1 VRFVKLRSLAFAAA
15 AVATVVAVTWL
26 TKLTPRDGTGSSPDV
41 HSTLPA
47 ESTAKTILNT
57 TRRHREWVN
66 LRLGPAI
73 IRAFLVYPQ
82 RSGKAP
88 VVIVTGADQGA
99 SDWVRAA
106 ADQLAAEG
114 FLAAVPDVL
123 SGLGPHGGDTESFP
137 DAGAVASAIRRMSPD
152 EIARRIAVVRD
163 YAITLPAANERSAT
177 LELSP
182 GDGQIQA
189 HSEKHFA
196 SFKLNGESWPQ
207 AISFLSKQTGNRMVA
222 SQQGDQTPPPA
233 MEGMSAE
240 DHSAHIMMAM
250 AQQPPGAQQTG
261 GGPRGYP
268 MGKLPDLPAGV
279 FSAKSTLLHSTLR
292 KEFVDLPVGDVKL
305 HIWVE
310 YPAGSGNAPVVIVMQ
325 HGPGMDD
332 WQRAL
337 ADQLALQGFI
347 AVAADL
353 YSGLGPNGGNW
364 DSFEGVDA
372 ALRAS
377 AKLSPE
383 EAIRRYKVAYEYGMK
398 LPRASGKVASLG
410 FCAGGTYSFRFAGE
424 APEINA
430 AVVFYGTQP
439 SSDIIVKI
447 KAPVLGFYGEDDA
460 RVTGTVEPTIS
471 AMKQQGKSYEPH
483 IYPHAT
489 HGFLEFQDLAGNPAA
504 TADSWARTIAF
515 LNERLK

>member
-1 VRFVKLRSLAFAAA
+1 MHSLKRRPFALAIA
-15 AVATVVAVTWL
+15 AVATVAAGLWL
-26 TKLTPRDGTGSSPDV
+26 TKPARHEV

-47 ESTAKTILNT
+47 ESAAKTILNT

-82 RSGKAP
+82 RSDKAP
-88 VVIVTGADQGA
+88 VVIVTGTEQGA

-106 ADQLAAEG
+106 ADQLAADG

-123 SGLGPHGGDTESFP
+123 SGMGPHGGDTESFP
-137 DAGAVASAIRRMSPD
+137 NPAAVASAIRRMSPE
-152 EIARRIAVVRD
+152 EIARRTAVVRD
-163 YAITLPAANERSAT
+163 YVIALPAVNGRSAI
-177 LELSP
+177 LDLSP
-182 GDGQIQA
+182 VDAQIRVRF
-189 HSEKHFA
+189 EKHFA
-196 SFKLNGESWPQ
+196 SFHLNGESWRE
-207 AISFLSKQTGNRMVA
+207 AVSFLSKQTGNRPMA
-222 SQQGDQTPPPA
+222 GLD
-233 MEGMSAE
+233 MGGMSAE

-250 AQQPPGAQQTG
+250 AQQAG
-261 GGPRGYP
+261 GPPRGYP
-268 MGKLPDLPAGV
+268 VGKLPDLPAGT
-279 FSAKSTLLHSTLR
+279 FSATSTLLHSTLS
-292 KEFVDLPVGDVKL
+292 KQFVNLPVGDIKL
-305 HIWVE
+305 HTWVE
-310 YPAGSGNAPVVIVMQ
+310 YPTGTGQAPVVIVMQ

-364 DSFEGVDA
+364 DSFEGIDA
-372 ALRAS
+372 ALRA
-377 AKLSPE
+377 AGKLTPE
-383 EAIRRYKVAYEYGMK
+383 EAIRRYKAAYDYGMK

-424 APEINA
+424 VPEINA

-439 SSDIIVKI
+439 SADIMAKI

-460 RVTGTVEPTIS
+460 RVTSTVEPTVS
-471 AMKQQGKSYEPH
+471 AMKQLGKSYEPH

-515 LNERLK
+515 LNQRLK

>member
-1 VRFVKLRSLAFAAA
+1 MYSLKIRSLASAIA
-15 AVATVVAVTWL
+15 AVATVAAGLWL
-26 TKLTPRDGTGSSPDV
+26 AKLAPRHRTGSSPDV

-47 ESTAKTILNT
+47 ESAAKTILNT

-66 LRLGPAI
+66 LRLGPAV

-82 RSGKAP
+82 RSDKAP
-88 VVIVTGADQGA
+88 VVIVTGTDQGA

-106 ADQLAAEG
+106 ADQLAADG

-123 SGLGPHGGDTESFP
+123 SGMGPHGGDTESFP
-137 DAGAVASAIRRMSPD
+137 NSEAVAFAIRRMSPD

-163 YAITLPAANERSAT
+163 YAIALPAVNGESAA

-182 GDGQIQA
+182 GDGRIQA
-189 HSEKHFA
+189 RFEKHFA
-196 SFKLNGESWPQ
+196 SFKLDRESWRQ

-222 SQQGDQTPPPA
+222 SHPGDQTPPA
-233 MEGMSAE
+233 EMDGMSTE

-250 AQQPPGAQQTG
+250 AQQPPGAQQG

-268 MGKLPDLPAGV
+268 AGKLPDLPAGT
-279 FSAKSTLLHSTLR
+279 FSATSTLLHSTLS
-292 KEFVDLPVGDVKL
+292 KQFVNLPVGEVNL
-305 HIWVE
+305 HTWVE
-310 YPAGSGNAPVVIVMQ
+310 YPAGSGKAPVVIVMQ
-325 HGPGMDD
+325 HGPGLDD

-364 DSFEGVDA
+364 DSFEGTDA
-372 ALRAS
+372 ALRA
-377 AKLSPE
+377 AGKLTPE
-383 EAIRRYKVAYEYGMK
+383 EAIRRYKAAYDYGMK
-398 LPRASGKVASLG
+398 LTRASGKVASLG

-424 APEINA
+424 VPEINA

-439 SSDIIVKI
+439 SADIMAKI

-460 RVTGTVEPTIS
+460 RVTSTVDPTIS

>member
-1 VRFVKLRSLAFAAA
+1 MKKRSVACAIG
-15 AVATVVAVTWL
+15 AVVTVAVSMWL
-26 TKLTPRDGTGSSPDV
+26 TGRTPADVTGSPPVV
-41 HSTLPA
+41 HSTLPT
-47 ESTAKTILNT
+47 ERTAKTILNG

-66 LRLGPAI
+66 LRLGTAV
-73 IRAFLVYPQ
+73 IRAFLVYPE
-82 RSGKAP
+82 RSDKAP
-88 VVIVTGADQGA
+88 VVIVSGTDQGA

-106 ADQLAAEG
+106 ADQLAADG

-137 DAGAVASAIRRMSPD
+137 NSKAVTSAIRRMSRG
-152 EIARRIAVVRD
+152 EIARRTAVVRD
-163 YAITLPAANERSAT
+163 YAIALPASSGQSAT

-182 GDGQIQA
+182 GDAQIQA
-189 HSEKHFA
+189 RFEKRFA
-196 SFKLNGESWPQ
+196 TFKLNGESWRD
-207 AISFLSKQTGNRMVA
+207 AISFLSKETGNRPMVA
-222 SQQGDQTPPPA
+222 PA
-233 MEGMSAE
+233 PDDAHRQMAGMSGE

-250 AQQPPGAQQTG
+250 AQQPPGARA
-261 GGPRGYP
+261 GPPGYP
-268 MGKLPDLPAGV
+268 VGKLPDLPAGT
-279 FSAKSTLLHSTLR
+279 FSATSTLLHSTLR
-292 KEFVDLPVGDVKL
+292 KEFVNIPVGDIKM
-305 HIWVE
+305 HTWIE
-310 YPAGSGNAPVVIVMQ
+310 YPSGDGKAPVVIVMQ

-377 AKLSPE
+377 GKLTPD
-383 EAIRRYKVAYEYGMK
+383 EAIRRYKAAYEYGIK
-398 LPRASGKVASLG
+398 LPRANGKVATVG

-424 APEINA
+424 VPEINA

-439 SSDIIVKI
+439 SADIMAKI

-460 RVTGTVEPTIS
+460 RVTSTVEPTVS

-504 TADSWARTIAF
+504 TSDSWARTIAF
-515 LNERLK
+515 LDQHLR